1 MIINMIEADT
11 EYKNLENSLLKEFK
25 ETYDREI
32 KNELRN
38 GIMFHLTIKIRNK
51 KLVGVETLK
60 NRNLQ

>member
-1 MIINMIEADT
+1 MIEEDAD
-11 EYKNLENSLLKEFK
+11 YRKLESSLLKEFK
-25 ETYDREI
+25 ETYDKEI

-60 NRNLQ
+60 NRSLQ